1 MFQSAREARWP
12 SSTLA
17 LKASR
22 NDAQRTDLL
31 DHVLF
36 LPAIWLACGMG
47 ISLRLIGPLFV
58 VAPVGLCLLY
68 ALLRQAAPPKILSC
82 YFAFCVVIAV
92 LSGYRLMPASWQV
105 HFEPEAITRQMMP
118 TLGFFSVAWASKAY
132 FARRLQAGDPFCA
145 APVFLFLSLVV
156 APAVMFQ
163 QGRQYQGQSVEESVV
178 ALYGAL
184 INNVTIA
191 MFFLTRSV
199 FLQDRLRRYAALAF
213 ILAIGVTTHFIQFR
227 IFAIVVVIIFFSRHD
242 RIIALVVTALVVS
255 AYAIGM
261 QYIPEM
267 MRSAPNSGIRLALMS
282 DALTSVYDTNGIGV
296 GYGVESVR
304 WRYAFPGMPVFTF
317 LPDANTMTHERM
329 LSALSTGVE
338 NSFIQSMLRTGVF
351 GFALFTSAFIVLIP
365 SARLP
370 RPIRNHATVILTLMV
385 IGCFVNSSLESPLA
399 VVGMGFCYGY
409 LIALKGS
416 VRTGSLASRR
426 PLFAGFMDQ
435 GSSPC
440 PRAARFPG

>member
-1 MFQSAREARWP
+1 MFPSVHEARWP
-12 SSTLA
+12 LSTLQRED
-17 LKASR
+17 ASGR
-22 NDAQRTDLL
+22 ADLL
-31 DHVLF
+31 DKFLF

-47 ISLRLIGPLFV
+47 ISLRLIGPLFI

-68 ALLRQAAPPKILSC
+68 ALLRRAPPPKILSC
-82 YFAFCVVIAV
+82 YFAFCVFIAF
-92 LSGYRLMPASWQV
+92 LSGYRLMPTSWQV
-105 HFEPEAITRQMMP
+105 HFEPEAIVRQLTP

-132 FARRLQAGDPFCA
+132 FTRRLAAGNPFYA
-145 APVFLFLSLVV
+145 APAFLFLSLVV

-163 QGRQYQGQSVEESVV
+163 QDRQYQGASVEESIL

-199 FLQDRLRRYAALAF
+199 ILQDRFRRFVALAL

-227 IFAIVVVIIFFSRHD
+227 IITLSLLVIILSRHD
-242 RIIALVVTALVVS
+242 RIIALAIVLAVIG
-255 AYAIGM
+255 AYGIGLH
-261 QYIPEM
+261 YIPEM
-267 MRSAPNSGIRLALMS
+267 MRNAPNSGIRLAFMS
-282 DALTSVYDTNGIGV
+282 DALRSVYDSNGLGI

-304 WRYAFPGMPVFTF
+304 WRYMFPGMPVFTF
-317 LPDANTMTHERM
+317 LPDANTMTHERL

-338 NSFIQSMLRTGVF
+338 NSFMQSMLRTGVV
-351 GFALFTSAFIVLIP
+351 GFSLFLAAYIVLIP
-365 SARLP
+365 SAQLP
-370 RPIRNHATVILTLMV
+370 RPVRNHATVVLIILV

-409 LIALKGS
+409 LIALKGMAS
-416 VRTGSLASRR
+416 ARTAFAVRRK
-426 PLFAGFMDQ
+426 PLFAGLNVE
-435 GSSPC
+435 GRIPC